1 MSTKFPTSVYAEMTP
16 NPATMKFVADRP
28 IIDTG
33 IAVEYLNKSEAKN
46 SSVLAEML
54 FNFPFV
60 TGVFITSNFVTI
72 TKNESLGWDYINFEL
87 REFIRD
93 YLLINEMAVQKLPE
107 LKEQTTPKK
116 EKGVVTV
123 LDHSELSE
131 DAKKIIGLLD
141 EYVKPAVEGDGGA
154 IDFRSYKDGIV
165 TLLLRGSCS
174 GCPSSVITLKDGIE
188 NLLKSQM
195 PDVKEVV
202 AEAG

>member
-1 MSTKFPTSVYAEMTP
+1 MSTKIPTSVYAEMTP

-28 IIDTG
+28 IIEAG
-33 IAVEYLNKSEAKN
+33 VAVEYLNKTEAKD

-60 TGVFITSNFVTI
+60 TGVFITNNFVTI
-72 TKNESLGWDYINFEL
+72 TKNDSLSWDYINFEL

-93 YLLINEMAVQKLPE
+93 YLMINEMAVQKLPKI
-107 LKEQTTPKK
+107 KEATVSKK
-116 EKGVVTV
+116 VKDIAASI
-123 LDHSELSE
+123 DHSELSD

-141 EYVKPAVEGDGGA
+141 EFVKPAVEGDGGA

-174 GCPSSVITLKDGIE
+174 GCPSSIITLKDGIE

-195 PDVKEVV
+195 PEVIEVV

>member
-1 MSTKFPTSVYAEMTP
+1 MSAKFPTTVYAEMTP
-16 NPATMKFVADRP
+16 NPSTMKFVADRP
-28 IIDTG
+28 IIDSAL
-33 IAVEYLNKSEAKN
+33 AVEFLTKNEAKE

-60 TGVFITSNFVTI
+60 TGVFITKNFVTI
-72 TKNESLGWDYINFEL
+72 TKNDSLSWDYINFEL

-93 YLLINEMAVQKLPE
+93 YLLLNEWAVQKLPE
-107 LKEQTTPKK
+107 IKRVNDSLKEKSFTSNI
-116 EKGVVTV
+116 
-123 LDHSELSE
+123 DHSELSD
-131 DAKKIIGLLD
+131 DAKKIISLLD

-174 GCPSSVITLKDGIE
+174 GCPSSIITLKDGIE
-188 NLLKSQM
+188 NLLKSKM
-195 PDVKEVV
+195 PEVIEVV